1 MVVNCFHLSVSLRYN
16 TTILNTWKNGIELWI
31 AFIYPYLWDTTQLS
45 FCPPRF
51 ISCCELLSFI
61 RIFEIQHNINRTW
74 TSPGSVVNCFHLSV
88 SLRYNTTEKFLAN
101 IASELWIAFIYPYL
115 WDTTQQEGEFYIRD
129 VSCELLSF
137 IRIFE
142 IQHNIIFTGN
152 VFTVVVN
159 CFHLSVSLRYNTTE
173 VVNDTEEEE
182 LWIAFIYPYLWDTT
196 QQNRIYRQR
205 YFSCEL
211 LSFIRIFEIQ
221 HNQYSFQTNQ
231 SRVVNCFHLSV
242 SLRYNTTQL
251 IPNYH
256 YYKLWIAFIYPY
268 LWDTTQLAPR

>member
-1 MVVNCFHLSVSLRYN
+1 M
-16 TTILNTWKNGIELWI
+16 
-31 AFIYPYLWDTTQLS
+31 
-45 FCPPRF
+45 
-51 ISCCELLSFI
+51 SCCELLSFI
-61 RIFEIQHNINRTW
+61 RIFEIQHNGRSRW
-74 TSPGSVVNCFHLSV
+74 
-88 SLRYNTTEKFLAN
+88 
-101 IASELWIAFIYPYL
+101 LWPC
-115 WDTTQQEGEFYIRD
+115 T
-129 VSCELLSF
+129 
-137 IRIFE
+137 
-142 IQHNIIFTGN
+142 
-152 VFTVVVN
+152 VVN

-268 LWDTTQLAPR
+268 LWDTTQHISPKSTPISSCELLSFIRIFEIQHNLQKQTNHEAWVVNCFHLSVSLRYNTTAMKTYNISYKLWIAFIYPYLWDTTQLAPR